1 MNTSGV
7 LRLVASSM
15 IMLFLIVLISI
26 SAKYS
31 PQFSLKPQVTTSAAY
46 TLGTTIEDKKDMQI
60 VQKHGHASSHEKQ
73 SKRIPDVLILGVKKC
88 GTQTLGNKIILD
100 IKCSVIYIKF

>member
-15 IMLFLIVLISI
+15 IMLLLIVLISI

-31 PQFSLKPQVTTSAAY
+31 PQFLLKPQVTTSA
-46 TLGTTIEDKKDMQI
+46 TFTHCTTAEGKKDMQI
-60 VQKHGHASSHEKQ
+60 VQNDGHASSSHKKQ

-88 GTQTLGNKIILD
+88 GTQTLGKKII
-100 IKCSVIYIKF
+100 KY

>member
-7 LRLVASSM
+7 LRLVASTM

-26 SAKYS
+26 SAKFS
-31 PQFSLKPQVTTSAAY
+31 SQFSLKPQVTTSAAY
-46 TLGTTIEDKKDMQI
+46 THGTTIKDMQI
-60 VQKHGHASSHEKQ
+60 VQKDGHASSHEKQ

-88 GTQTLGNKIILD
+88 GTQTLGNKIILN
-100 IKCSVIYIKF
+100 IES